1 MKLYFAGA
9 DNSISR
15 EILLKS
21 AVGNVLISYYVSKNK
36 ELPRNQFENIFLDS
50 GAFTAF
56 TQDKKIDID
65 NYIEY
70 VKKNKDIISV
80 YANLDVIGDWEATR
94 RNQEYMEN
102 NSLSPLATFH
112 VGSPLEELE
121 RICEK
126 YNYIALGGLVPLSTK
141 KIKMRNW
148 LNKCWAVIIKSSP
161 KVKVHGFG
169 VNSFDLL
176 KRYPWYSVDATSW
189 LVPAR
194 YGQLLTFNNGKI
206 RTHSKR
212 SKDKS
217 LEICDLA
224 KKEYKEL
231 LVRQVGE
238 ILKIEEYVTRLWKKK
253 GITWD

>member
-9 DNSISR
+9 DNLISQKV
-15 EILLKS
+15 LSKS
-21 AVGNVLISYYVSKNK
+21 GVDNVLISYYGSKNK
-36 ELPRNQFENIFLDS
+36 ELPHNQFKDIFLDS

-56 TQDKKIDID
+56 TKNKKIDID

-80 YANLDVIGDWEATR
+80 YANLDVIGDWEATQK
-94 RNQEYMEN
+94 NQEYIEN
-102 NSLSPLATFH
+102 QGLSPLATFH
-112 VGSPLEELE
+112 AGSPLSELE
-121 RICEK
+121 RICKK
-126 YNYIALGGLVPLSTK
+126 YDYIALGGLVPLSTK
-141 KIKMRNW
+141 KRKIRIW
-148 LNKCWAVIIKSSP
+148 LDKCWFVILNNSSS
-161 KVKVHGFG
+161 VKVHGFG

-194 YGQLLTFNNGKI
+194 YGQLLTFNNGEI

-212 SKDKS
+212 SKTKS
-217 LEICDLA
+217 LEIYDLT

-231 LVRQVGE
+231 LVQQVGE
-238 ILKIEEYVTRLWKKK
+238 ILKIQNYITRLWEKRR
-253 GITWD
+253 ITWD